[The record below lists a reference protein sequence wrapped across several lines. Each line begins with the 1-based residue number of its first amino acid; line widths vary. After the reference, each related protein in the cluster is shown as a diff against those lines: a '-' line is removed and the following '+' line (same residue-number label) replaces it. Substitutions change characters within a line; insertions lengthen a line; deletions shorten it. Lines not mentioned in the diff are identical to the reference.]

1 MITTKNEA
9 PEREEIETLLPW
21 FAAGTLNR
29 RDAAR
34 VETALAHDA
43 ELSRRFEMV
52 REELGETIRLNES
65 LGAPSARAM
74 TRLFEKIDAE
84 PAARR
89 SPVSL
94 NLGARISEFIAGFAP
109 RTLAYA
115 GAVAV
120 LAIVLQAG
128 VITGLLSERTGD
140 ASYRTVSLEP
150 AQKAGEGAV
159 AVIRFN
165 PQASASDIT
174 KFLESNKVT
183 IIDGPATGGMY
194 RVRIPA
200 KSKDEAAAVLKK
212 LAENKVVEFAA
223 PVQ

>member
-1 MITTKNEA
+1 MITMKNEA
-9 PEREEIETLLPW
+9 PEREEIESLLPW

-29 RDAAR
+29 RDTAR
-34 VETALAHDA
+34 VESALARDA
-43 ELSRRFEMV
+43 ELARRFESV

-89 SPVSL
+89 ATVSF
-94 NLGARISEFIAGFAP
+94 NLVAKISEFVGSFSP

-115 GAVAV
+115 GTVAA

-128 VITGLLSERTGD
+128 VITGVLLQDRAVPAGPGL
-140 ASYRTVSLEP
+140 ASHHP
-150 AQKAGEGAV
+150 AGEQGSFAF
-159 AVIRFN
+159 IRFA
-165 PQASASDIT
+165 PQASAGDIA
-174 KFLESNKVT
+174 KFLEANKVS
-183 IIDGPATGGMY
+183 IVDGPTTGGMY
-194 RVRIPA
+194 RVRLPA
-200 KSKDEAAAVLKK
+200 KSKDEAAAIIKRLT
-212 LAENKVVEFAA
+212 ENKLVELSA

>member
-9 PEREEIETLLPW
+9 PEREDVETLLPW

-34 VETALAHDA
+34 VEAALARDA
-43 ELSRRFEMV
+43 ELSRRFELV

-89 SPVSL
+89 APLSL
-94 NLGARISEFIAGFAP
+94 GLSAKISEFIAGFSP

-140 ASYRTVSLEP
+140 ASYRTVSIDP
-150 AQKAGEGAV
+150 AQKAGEGAY
-159 AVIRFN
+159 ALIRFA
-165 PQASASDIT
+165 PQASAGDIT
-174 KFLESNKVT
+174 RFLEGNKVS
-183 IIDGPATGGMY
+183 IVDGPSAGGMY
-194 RVRIPA
+194 RVRVPA
-200 KSKDEAAAVLKK
+200 KSKDEVAAILKK
-212 LAENKVVEFAA
+212 LAENKIVELAA